1 MSLAE
6 NHRYSVTS
14 VHHVGVS
21 VCRGR
26 VDHLTQGPFARH

>member
-21 VCRGR
+21 VHCGW
-26 VDHLTQGPFARH
+26 VDLLTPGPSARH